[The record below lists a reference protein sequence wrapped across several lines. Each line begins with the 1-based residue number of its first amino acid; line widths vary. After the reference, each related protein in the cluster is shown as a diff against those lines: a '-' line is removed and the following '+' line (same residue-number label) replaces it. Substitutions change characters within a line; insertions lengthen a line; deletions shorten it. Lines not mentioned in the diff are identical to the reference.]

1 MNFLR
6 AVGAIFAQPL
16 FQRPCAQLPPH
27 DPHNDAWSLTVK
39 YFPGGD
45 RGSRWTLNGSVEWGR
60 LNRLT
65 PTHWTSVQ
73 GRFHRLGAVS
83 I

>member
-1 MNFLR
+1 
-6 AVGAIFAQPL
+6 

-45 RGSRWTLNGSVEWGR
+45 RGSRWTLNGSVEWGYLYKKTSHR
-60 LNRLT
+60 NSFT
-65 PTHWTSVQ
+65 FQDPTKNHTHFTKLHKQPIVLRCE
-73 GRFHRLGAVS
+73 G
-83 I
+83 